1 MITLYHYLIVSALL
15 FVIGVFGVSTR
26 RNIIVIL
33 LSIEIMLN
41 AANLSFVAF
50 SSFLNDLGG
59 QTVSLFVVAIAASEV
74 AIGLAVAVLLF
85 KNRGILDPNEMNLM
99 KD

>member
-1 MITLYHYLIVSALL
+1 MITSTSYLIVSGIL
-15 FVIGVFGVSTR
+15 FVIGAFGVLTR

-41 AANLSFVAF
+41 AVNLSFVTF
-50 SSFLNDLGG
+50 SSSHADLGG
-59 QTVSLFVVAIAASEV
+59 QIFSLFVVAVAASEV
-74 AIGLAVAVLLF
+74 AIGLAVAVLFFRSL
-85 KNRGILDPNEMNLM
+85 GILDPNEMNLM